1 MKDHLAGVTPLP
13 FGARIAPPRRWRWS
27 GRWFRLSPARVRRGL
42 LAGGVIALLCGAV
55 LLVWPAPQITVSM
68 DGGSYRVGGNRL
80 VEVAPGLYRG
90 DGVMLLTHQAD
101 GSIVAA
107 SSFAENGHTARGA
120 CRLDQRIGTERC
132 TFWLAGN
139 REISAFDV
147 YRSGGWDRRYASGP
161 DVRIA
166 SGTMLPVPFPIGS

>member
-1 MKDHLAGVTPLP
+1 
-13 FGARIAPPRRWRWS
+13 
-27 GRWFRLSPARVRRGL
+27 
-42 LAGGVIALLCGAV
+42 
-55 LLVWPAPQITVSM
+55 
-68 DGGSYRVGGNRL
+68 
-80 VEVAPGLYRG
+80 VELAPGLYRG

-101 GSIVAA
+101 GSIAAA
-107 SSFAENGHTARGA
+107 SSFVENGQAVRGA
-120 CRLDQRIGTERC
+120 CRVDRRIGTERC